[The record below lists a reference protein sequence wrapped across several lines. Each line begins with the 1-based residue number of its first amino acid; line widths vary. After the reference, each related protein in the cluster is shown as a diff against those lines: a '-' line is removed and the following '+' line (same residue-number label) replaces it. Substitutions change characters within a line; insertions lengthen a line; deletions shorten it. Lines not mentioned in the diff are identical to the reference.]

1 MQPPRPRCVS
11 PMVRSN
17 FTRSHTNSCVKLA
30 GCCTRSHDVF
40 ASNQGHGRVLCDCHG
55 QICFHP
61 FAILS
66 MLLECDHAPGRGL
79 RLHNCTRTF
88 TTAHSVSDSAQQFS
102 SKLSRDAS
110 LWSVSFCAG
119 LSWTYPRLPM
129 HVGDV
134 WLAVATAEQRALP
147 TARYGTTPA
156 QFFVVSVVFCPRT

>member
-1 MQPPRPRCVS
+1 MPLASEQALNTPHALVACVHSHTTTHTYTRTSIEQAQGIPTGQGTIMQPPRPRRVS

-102 SKLSRDAS
+102 SKTL
-110 LWSVSFCAG
+110 
-119 LSWTYPRLPM
+119 T
-129 HVGDV
+129 
-134 WLAVATAEQRALP
+134 
-147 TARYGTTPA
+147 
-156 QFFVVSVVFCPRT
+156 